1 MEEWLMRYT
10 VMGVL
15 ALLVLVPTAWARDDA
30 KDKPKPDQKQ
40 TPAEEFRSLVKD
52 FATKQ
57 QEVRKAYQA
66 AKTDEERNKAFA
78 NWPKPQDYTG
88 KVLKLAQDN
97 PKDAFVPEALV
108 WVVQQARFGPEANKA
123 LDILLA
129 DHAKSEK
136 LKDICQSLRY
146 SGSPQAEK
154 HLRSI
159 LEKSPHKDVQGTA
172 CLVLGQYLRGQT
184 ERPGLKDDAR
194 EKLAKEAETFLERAA
209 EQYGD
214 VKMYNKTIGDLAKAE
229 LFETRHLVIGKE
241 APEIEGEDIDG
252 KKFKLS
258 DYRGK
263 VVVLDFWGNW

>member
-1 MEEWLMRYT
+1 MRHNRW
-10 VMGVL
+10 GAL
-15 ALLVLVPTAWARDDA
+15 ALLVFIPAAWALDDA
-30 KDKPKPDQKQ
+30 KDKPKPDKKL

-52 FATKQ
+52 FENKQ
-57 QEVRKAYQA
+57 QEVMKAYQA
-66 AKTDEERNKAFA
+66 AKTDEERNKAFT
-78 NWPKPQDYTG
+78 NWPKPQDYSG
-88 KVLKLAQDN
+88 KILKLAQDN

-108 WVVQQARFGPEANKA
+108 WIVQQARFGPDANKA
-123 LDILLA
+123 LDILLT

-136 LKDICQSLRY
+136 LKDVCQSLGY
-146 SGSPQAEK
+146 SGSPETEK

-194 EKLAKEAETFLERAA
+194 EKLAKEAETVLERAA
-209 EQYGD
+209 NEYGG
-214 VKMYNKTIGDLAKAE
+214 VKMYNKTVGDLAKTE
-229 LFETRHLVIGKE
+229 LFEARNLAIGKE
-241 APEIEGEDIDG
+241 APEIAGEDIDG